1 MRDIGFE
8 CCSALKA
15 GKSFSGNIIRDVRSF
30 PCLSSP
36 LLSSLLMAHTPV
48 HHKSDSASGGAGQV
62 VRSFCQTHHFPRCE
76 HFTKIAT
83 VIDDDDGDKGARG
96 ETDWWAIRLFSVGGC
111 LRGAGYIFSR
121 EEVREEERQI
131 FPSWWYD
138 SASSPTRIV
147 GAIKS
152 RVAFRLV

>member
-1 MRDIGFE
+1 MENRLMRDIGLE

-15 GKSFSGNIIRDVRSF
+15 GKSSF
-30 PCLSSP
+30 WKYNSRCEKFPMS

-62 VRSFCQTHHFPRCE
+62 VRSFCQTHHFRRCE

-96 ETDWWAIRLFSVGGC
+96 ETD
-111 LRGAGYIFSR
+111 
-121 EEVREEERQI
+121 
-131 FPSWWYD
+131 
-138 SASSPTRIV
+138 
-147 GAIKS
+147 
-152 RVAFRLV
+152 